1 MWDLH
6 QLGVEKGFLN
16 LNQAKVLKSSLLLS
30 GPASLFPTSWLKESI
45 IVGYAATPEAL
56 EELARK
62 KEAWRCC
69 GEKPWFG
76 VGSIHFWE
84 FMWFHVWCEGICHIK
99 GMGFDFLK
107 VKRQSVSFIPRCII
121 SRRHG
126 VTKAEE
132 KRKEEL
138 KKERAERARLS
149 SSRFGLRHAANKFP
163 SYLQLLYV
171 IIIHYLP
178 LSAHL
183 HLGWHHL
190 FVG

>member
-69 GEKPWFG
+69 GEKLWFG

-84 FMWFHVWCEGICHIK
+84 FM
-99 GMGFDFLK
+99 
-107 VKRQSVSFIPRCII
+107 
-121 SRRHG
+121 
-126 VTKAEE
+126 
-132 KRKEEL
+132 
-138 KKERAERARLS
+138 
-149 SSRFGLRHAANKFP
+149 
-163 SYLQLLYV
+163 
-171 IIIHYLP
+171 
-178 LSAHL
+178 
-183 HLGWHHL
+183 
-190 FVG
+190 